1 MENRSSKLESLC
13 LSDLIAKITKHH
25 SMFNGERK
33 GSLLY
38 KFFFS
43 FFFLLFYL
51 LIISAITKSHASG
64 KSKSAYFRILRK
76 LSDVFF
82 DADSKSPHDDVE

>member
-38 KFFFS
+38 KFFF
-43 FFFLLFYL
+43 FFFLLFH

-76 LSDVFF
+76 LSD
-82 DADSKSPHDDVE
+82 ADSKSPHDDVE